1 MLRRSFLVAGIAAV
15 AVRPGA
21 GRAAVVWQSYNA
33 DGFAADQAAGKT
45 ILAAV
50 HADWCP
56 TCKQQAPILKGA
68 LGEAALA
75 GVVTV
80 RVNFDT
86 DKDFL
91 TAHRVAQ
98 QSTILVS
105 KGDREVARVI
115 AETDPERLRAF
126 VTGNAAA

>member
-1 MLRRSFLVAGIAAV
+1 MYAWRLH
-15 AVRPGA
+15 
-21 GRAAVVWQSYNA
+21 VV
-33 DGFAADQAAGKT
+33 
-45 ILAAV
+45 
-50 HADWCP
+50 P
-56 TCKQQAPILKGA
+56 
-68 LGEAALA
+68 
-75 GVVTV
+75 V

-86 DKDFL
+86 DQDFL

-98 QSTILVS
+98 QSTILVF